1 MIEIVYLN
9 AYVRPFERCKVQPK
23 ARSHLIEAD
32 FPIHFPL
39 KMTIVGRSTANS
51 NIEAISIAA

>member
-9 AYVRPFERCKVQPK
+9 AYVRPFERYVQPK

-39 KMTIVGRSTANS
+39 KMTIVGRSTANRS
-51 NIEAISIAA
+51 N